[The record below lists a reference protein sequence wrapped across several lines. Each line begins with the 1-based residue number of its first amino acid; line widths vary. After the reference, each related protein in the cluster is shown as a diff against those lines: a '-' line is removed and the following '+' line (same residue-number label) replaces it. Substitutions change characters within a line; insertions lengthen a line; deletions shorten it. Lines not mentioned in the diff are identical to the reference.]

1 MCDQLYQNICAKD
14 LGSIPSCSRWK
25 TWNYAWHTFSLIFNS
40 IKEPCQ
46 VSLHS
51 GPRVRPLL
59 TSSCNAPTLTQTQII
74 PVLDHCKSFPCL
86 PLALLPS
93 ILNRAAKVL
102 QLKTEVGSH
111 LLSAQSP
118 PLISSLFQHKSHR
131 PHDGLLYPSP
141 TPTSL
146 ISYPISLPIAYSAP
160 ATLASLLLR
169 QHTSAFVLLFQRQSV
184 PSTVP
189 LGLA

>member
-1 MCDQLYQNICAKD
+1 MENLELCLTHSLSYIQFHQRTLSGLPSQWTQ
-14 LGSIPSCSRWK
+14 GQIPS
-25 TWNYAWHTFSLIFNS
+25 
-40 IKEPCQ
+40 
-46 VSLHS
+46 
-51 GPRVRPLL
+51 
-59 TSSCNAPTLTQTQII
+59 TSSRNI
-74 PVLDHCKSFPCL
+74 PQHPDPDTSPDHPCPGSLQKLSL
-86 PLALLPS
+86 PPPGLLPS

-141 TPTSL
+141 TSTSL

-169 QHTSAFVLLFQRQSV
+169 RHTSVLRPLYFSSRGKVFQAQC
-184 PSTVP
+184 
-189 LGLA
+189 L